1 MALHLHRKNEYNP
14 DLGDD
19 VHESRIGGFLI
30 SKYLDVEGSQQQGG
44 RQMQQSRQ
52 EAQRTHPTHPGAKE
66 MFTMLI
72 DCEHVTVTAHNN
84 NNNIEYFMLGEPER
98 LSALLCESDSCS
110 TCSPGH
116 TPAGSLSPQAVTASG
131 FLQKGSWENHYSS
144 RKIFIKLHCFAAVLC
159 Y

>member
-19 VHESRIGGFLI
+19 VHESRIGGFLV

-72 DCEHVTVTAHNN
+72 DCEHVTVTAHYN
-84 NNNIEYFMLGEPER
+84 NNNIEY
-98 LSALLCESDSCS
+98 LSLK
-110 TCSPGH
+110 
-116 TPAGSLSPQAVTASG
+116 GSLYCCVSQRLMQHLQPWTHASRLPLPTG
-131 FLQKGSWENHYSS
+131 CNSEWFLAEGILGKSLLQQEN
-144 RKIFIKLHCFAAVLC
+144 LH
-159 Y
+159 